1 MSGKTQNI
9 GERQR
14 PGKIAPLTLR
24 LTKAERDRLEELA
37 TGMTL
42 SAYIRICLFA
52 EEEKRRKR
60 RPKSAIVDK
69 KAAAEALALLGHS
82 QIAHNLS
89 QLAQAAQIGVLVIE
103 ERERDQINEAH
114 AQVLLIRDLLVA
126 ALGTSA

>member
-1 MSGKTQNI
+1 MSGKEKNSGTP
-9 GERQR
+9 GR

-24 LTKAERDRLEELA
+24 LTKVERDQLEELA

-42 SAYIRICLFA
+42 SAYIRACLFA

-60 RPKSAIVDK
+60 RPRSAIVDK

-89 QLAQAAQIGVLVIE
+89 QLAQAAKIGALVIE
-103 ERERDQINEAH
+103 ERERVQINEAH
-114 AQVLLIRDLLVA
+114 ALVLLIRDLLVA
-126 ALGTSA
+126 ELGTSA